1 MTPRSLVTPLLGLSL
16 CTWFVAGPV
25 LAATLERTD
34 TVERSGTLR
43 DSIEDRY
50 AISHEDCLEDVTYTF
65 SLVASD
71 TSNSQTFEVWVGAG
85 NTDCSDKGS
94 RTTTPLCWPVYSE
107 VAGKTNLSVTLRSQQ
122 MLGIAPESQV
132 TGAVD
137 SCDPE
142 DTTVTAAQ
150 TMSVYFLIV
159 GDGDESKAEATYSL
173 KYDLLGPPPPTGL
186 ETGVAERQI
195 PLSWDRDEEGTT
207 EITGYR
213 FYCAPN
219 EAEVSDDEPDACS
232 SRLLVAGEIPDP
244 ELACGSV
251 DGSTATGGIARGGL
265 DNGRSYVV
273 AVASE
278 DALGNL
284 GVLSEPT
291 CATPAEVDDFYELYE
306 NAGGE
311 GGGGLCAIGHGRERS
326 LATLLASG
334 LLLAGSGL
342 RRRTRARA
350 RRLP

>member
-1 MTPRSLVTPLLGLSL
+1 MAPRSLVTPLLALCL
-16 CTWFVAGPV
+16 CTWFVPGSA
-25 LAATLERTD
+25 LAATLNLSD

-43 DSIEDRY
+43 DSTEDPY

-65 SLVASD
+65 SLVAEG
-71 TSNSQTFEVWVGAG
+71 TSNSETFEVWVGAG
-85 NTDCSDKGS
+85 NTDCSNEALRK
-94 RTTTPLCWPVYSE
+94 TTVECWSVHSE
-107 VAGKTNLSVTLRSQQ
+107 VAGKTNLSVTLRSQE
-122 MLGIAPESQV
+122 MLGISPAAEV
-132 TGAVD
+132 TGAID

-150 TMSVYFLIV
+150 NMSVYFLIV
-159 GDGDESKAEATYSL
+159 RTGDELSASTTYTL
-173 KYDLLGPPPPTGL
+173 KYDLLGPLPPTGL

-219 EAEVSDDEPDACS
+219 EADPSDNNPDACS
-232 SRLLVAGEIPDP
+232 SSLLVAGEMPDP

-265 DNGRSYVV
+265 DNGRSYAV

-284 GVLSEPT
+284 GVLSEPA

-311 GGGGLCAIGHGRERS
+311 GGGGLCSIGHGAQRS
-326 LATLLASG
+326 LAALLASS
-334 LLLAGSGL
+334 LLLAGVL
-342 RRRTRARA
+342 CRRRTRTAARL
-350 RRLP
+350 RP